1 MCLGFAYSNR
11 VITRGLPCELNVNL
25 IKKLS
30 SLASNNIMTNWNC
43 FVPMVATNIVE
54 DVDNA
59 RKSNNIK
66 EDKGSGDEHEI
77 HRMSLAWVINHR
89 CCPYMHMRI
98 LT

>member
-1 MCLGFAYSNR
+1 
-11 VITRGLPCELNVNL
+11 
-25 IKKLS
+25 
-30 SLASNNIMTNWNC
+30 
-43 FVPMVATNIVE
+43 MVATNIVE

-77 HRMSLAWVINHR
+77 HRMSLAWVINHM